1 MSRTTFSGPVNSTGG
16 FEIASV
22 AITATAAQINVLT
35 GVTAGTVT
43 ASKALVVDANKD
55 LASLRNLTLT
65 NVDAGASGTAGS
77 VDVFPATAL
86 KGKLSISAAD
96 SAGNTTTTITNASQA
111 AARIYTVP
119 DAGADANFV
128 MSEGAATINGVK
140 TFGNGVIVDTGT
152 KTATAVAGAA
162 TLNKLQGA
170 ITSEALTT
178 AANAVYTLTLTNSTI
193 AAADMVI
200 ATAEN
205 GTNTTEGLSIER
217 IQPAAG
223 SCVFILRNTAA
234 GALNGTVVIK
244 FLTIKA

>member
-16 FEIASV
+16 FEIANV

-65 NVDAGASGTAGS
+65 GTA
-77 VDVFPATAL
+77 T
-86 KGKLSISAAD
+86 LS
-96 SAGNTTTTITNASQA
+96 
-111 AARIYTVP
+111 
-119 DAGADANFV
+119 
-128 MSEGAATINGVK
+128 GV
-140 TFGNGVIVDTGT
+140 VVDTGV

-170 ITSEALTT
+170 VTSEALTT
-178 AANAVYTLTLTNSTI
+178 AANGIYTLTLTNSTI

-200 ATAEN
+200 ATAQN

-234 GALNGTVVIK
+234 AALNGTVVIK